1 MSRGE
6 NAAAARRHARRAI
19 ARIMAA
25 APSGGVRLDAGAAE
39 AANLAATHLADSK
52 GDDLAL
58 EWAIAYATLYRSLR
72 SSRHRLALR
81 RVRAAKSVL

>member
-1 MSRGE
+1 MRRAEDVAS
-6 NAAAARRHARRAI
+6 ARKHARRTI
-19 ARIMAA
+19 AQIMAA
-25 APSGGVRLDAGAAE
+25 APAGGLRLDAGAAE
-39 AANLAATHLADSK
+39 AATLAATHLADSN